1 MECFVDTGHAT
12 IDEIFGNFCPKLG
25 RFTSQNSIQYKYP
38 LVVKHEEDQK
48 MLHKNDNHTK
58 NDKIISESA
67 QIINTI
73 TRRILR
79 ESYESLE
86 DMLHTMSE
94 KLKAHEVNLLCKIR
108 TQIESTLLEEET
120 SSSLQQC
127 FDSVESLIR
136 VYVILERSLYLYV
149 SIYFTHT
156 HTHTHILQIRKI
168 GFAH

>member
-1 MECFVDTGHAT
+1 
-12 IDEIFGNFCPKLG
+12 
-25 RFTSQNSIQYKYP
+25 
-38 LVVKHEEDQK
+38 
-48 MLHKNDNHTK
+48 MLRKNDNHTK

-149 SIYFTHT
+149 SLYFTHT

>member
-1 MECFVDTGHAT
+1 
-12 IDEIFGNFCPKLG
+12 
-25 RFTSQNSIQYKYP
+25 
-38 LVVKHEEDQK
+38 
-48 MLHKNDNHTK
+48 MLRKNDNHTK